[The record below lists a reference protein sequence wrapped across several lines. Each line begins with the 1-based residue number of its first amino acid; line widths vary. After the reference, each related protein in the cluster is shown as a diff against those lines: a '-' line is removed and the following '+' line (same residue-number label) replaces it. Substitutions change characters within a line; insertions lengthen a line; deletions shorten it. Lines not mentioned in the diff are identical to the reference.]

1 MKKTE
6 LIRILTNKITQ
17 LDHKQRTATEQPLKT
32 RFAPHLFSENNQVFS
47 FYFQEL
53 KQTLIQLENAPETD
67 ITLCAFFAEKLL
79 SQYVALSEAL
89 THTQIKTKTFT
100 PTNKA
105 THHVHQLP
113 PRERLEKYYEALQA
127 LNEKLMSL
135 QDSQQK
141 TQAEQEKKLLGQ
153 KIQLTQQRK
162 AKCLAAIE
170 TLEEYLVFKNTQD
183 KK

>member
-1 MKKTE
+1 
-6 LIRILTNKITQ
+6 
-17 LDHKQRTATEQPLKT
+17 
-32 RFAPHLFSENNQVFS
+32 
-47 FYFQEL
+47 
-53 KQTLIQLENAPETD
+53 
-67 ITLCAFFAEKLL
+67 
-79 SQYVALSEAL
+79 
-89 THTQIKTKTFT
+89 
-100 PTNKA
+100 
-105 THHVHQLP
+105 
-113 PRERLEKYYEALQA
+113 
-127 LNEKLMSL
+127 MSL